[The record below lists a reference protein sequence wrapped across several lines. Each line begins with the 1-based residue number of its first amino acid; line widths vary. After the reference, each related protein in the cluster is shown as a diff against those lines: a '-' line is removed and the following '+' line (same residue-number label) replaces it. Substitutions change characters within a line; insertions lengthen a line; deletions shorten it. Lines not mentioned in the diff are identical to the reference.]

1 MPRKAKKPLV
11 EIKDKEIETS
21 EASEEALF
29 GEEDLENSGLR
40 ELVDKGKDQGFLTYE
55 DINSML
61 PEDISDPDQVEET
74 IQMLMDIGIEVL
86 ESTNNASDDNSD
98 AAPETIADTRT
109 TLTTVESEVGRTTDP
124 VRLYMRE
131 MGTVDLLTREGEIAI
146 AKRIEEGA
154 RELLH
159 ACCFYPGI
167 VDRILEEYQE
177 VVAGDRRLSEV
188 MVGFMDIEEGI
199 PPPALAQKKEKEEK
213 GESDDDEPTGPDP
226 VEVKKRFSALKRQ
239 FNKSEKACVRT
250 RSSKASLQEQHKLGE
265 IFQFIKLSPTQFEI
279 IANPA
284 RDALEI
290 IRDVE
295 KYLFTIYVKRGRM
308 PRKEFIQEYSGNE
321 ANAAWSEKMAKTRKP
336 WAKEVKSNLTE
347 IVRLQNKLAKLEK
360 IVQLP
365 ISEIKDINRKM
376 SIGEAK
382 TRRAKKD
389 MVEANLRLVISIAKK
404 YTNRG
409 LQFLDLIQ
417 EGNIGLMKAVDKFEY
432 RRGYKFSTYATWW
445 IRQAITRSIADQA
458 RTIRIPVHM
467 IETINKLNR
476 VSRQMIQEMGRE
488 PTPEELGERMD
499 LPEDKVRRV
508 LKIAKEPI
516 STETP
521 IGDEEDTTLGDFI
534 EDTSIDAPDVAA
546 IEENLQGATD
556 DILGSLTAR
565 EAKVLRMRF
574 GIGMNTDHTLEEV
587 GKQFDVTRERIRQ
600 IEAKALRKLR
610 HPTRSSHLKGF
621 LDA

>member
-1 MPRKAKKPLV
+1 MARKAKKTPLEAKEKEV
-11 EIKDKEIETS
+11 ESTEE
-21 EASEEALF
+21 SEEVSH

-40 ELVDKGKDQGFLTYE
+40 ELVDKGKDQGFLTYQ
-55 DINSML
+55 DINAML

-86 ESTNNASDDNSD
+86 ESNASDDNSD
-98 AAPETIADTRT
+98 SAPETIADTRT

-167 VDRILEEYQE
+167 VDRILDEYQE
-177 VVAGDRRLSEV
+177 YMAGDRRLSEV

-239 FNKSEKACVRT
+239 YNKVDKACSRT
-250 RSSKASLQEQHKLGE
+250 RTSKAALAEQAKLGE
-265 IFQFIKLSPTQFEI
+265 IFQFIKLSPTQFEKV
-279 IANPA
+279 ANPA

-290 IRDVE
+290 IREVE

-321 ANAAWSEKMAKTRKP
+321 ADSTWSEKISKSRKP
-336 WAKEVKSNLTE
+336 WAKEVKANLTE

-360 IVQLP
+360 IIQLP
-365 ISEIKDINRKM
+365 VSEIKDINRRM

-534 EDTSIDAPDVAA
+534 EDTSIDSPDVAA

-621 LDA
+621 LDS

>member
-1 MPRKAKKPLV
+1 MARKAKKTPLEAKEKEV
-11 EIKDKEIETS
+11 ESTEE
-21 EASEEALF
+21 SEEVSH

-40 ELVDKGKDQGFLTYE
+40 ELVDKGKDQGFLTYQ
-55 DINSML
+55 DINAML

-86 ESTNNASDDNSD
+86 ESNGAADDNSD
-98 AAPETIADTRT
+98 SAPETIADTRT

-167 VDRILEEYQE
+167 VDRILDEYQE
-177 VVAGDRRLSEV
+177 YVAGDRRLSEV

-239 FNKSEKACVRT
+239 YNKVDKACSRT
-250 RSSKASLQEQHKLGE
+250 RTSKAALAEQAKLGE
-265 IFQFIKLSPTQFEI
+265 IFQFIKLSPTQFEKV
-279 IANPA
+279 ANPA
-284 RDALEI
+284 RDALET
-290 IRDVE
+290 IREVE

-321 ANAAWSEKMAKTRKP
+321 ADSTWSEKISKSRKP
-336 WAKEVKSNLTE
+336 WAKEVKANLTE

-360 IVQLP
+360 IIQLP
-365 ISEIKDINRKM
+365 VSEIKDINRRM

-534 EDTSIDAPDVAA
+534 EDTSIDSPDVAA

-621 LDA
+621 LDS

>member
-1 MPRKAKKPLV
+1 MARKAKKTPLEAKEKEV
-11 EIKDKEIETS
+11 ESTEE
-21 EASEEALF
+21 SEEVSH

-40 ELVDKGKDQGFLTYE
+40 ELVDKGKDQGFLTYQ
-55 DINSML
+55 DINAML

-86 ESTNNASDDNSD
+86 ESNGASDDNSD
-98 AAPETIADTRT
+98 SAPETIADTRT

-131 MGTVDLLTREGEIAI
+131 MGSVDLLTREGEIAI

-167 VDRILEEYQE
+167 VDRILDEYQE
-177 VVAGDRRLSEV
+177 YVAGDRRLSEV

-239 FNKSEKACVRT
+239 YNKVDKACSRT
-250 RSSKASLQEQHKLGE
+250 RTSKAALAEQAKLGE
-265 IFQFIKLSPTQFEI
+265 IFQFIKLSPTQFEKV
-279 IANPA
+279 ANPA

-290 IRDVE
+290 IREVE

-321 ANAAWSEKMAKTRKP
+321 ADSTWSEKISKSRKP
-336 WAKEVKSNLTE
+336 WAKEVKANLTE

-360 IVQLP
+360 IIQLP
-365 ISEIKDINRKM
+365 VSEIKDINRRM

-534 EDTSIDAPDVAA
+534 EDTSIDSPDVAA

-621 LDA
+621 LDS

>member
-1 MPRKAKKPLV
+1 MARKAKNPPIEV
-11 EIKDKEIETS
+11 KEKEV
-21 EASEEALF
+21 EASEESEEILF

-86 ESTNNASDDNSD
+86 ESTSTASDDSSES
-98 AAPETIADTRT
+98 APETIADTRT

-167 VDRILEEYQE
+167 VDRILDEYQE
-177 VVAGDRRLSEV
+177 VVAGDRRLSEGL
-188 MVGFMDIEEGI
+188 VGFMDIEEGI

-213 GESDDDEPTGPDP
+213 GDTDDEEASGPDP
-226 VEVKKRFSALKRQ
+226 AEVKKRFSSLKRQ
-239 FNKSEKACVRT
+239 FNKSEKACART
-250 RSSKASLQEQHKLGE
+250 RTSKAAIQEQQKLGD
-265 IFQFIKLSPTQFEI
+265 IFQFLKLSPTQFEI
-279 IANPA
+279 IADPA

-295 KYLFTIYVKRGRM
+295 KYLFTIYVKRGKM
-308 PRKEFIQEYSGNE
+308 PRKEFIQEFSGNE
-321 ANAAWSEKMAKTRKP
+321 ADASWSEKVAKSRKP
-336 WAKEVKSNLTE
+336 WAKEVKANLQE
-347 IVRLQNKLAKLEK
+347 IVRLQNKLSKLEK
-360 IVQLP
+360 IIQLP

-382 TRRAKKD
+382 IRRAKKD

-476 VSRQMIQEMGRE
+476 VSRQMVQEMGRE

-534 EDTSIDAPDVAA
+534 EDTSIDAPDIAA

-621 LDA
+621 LDE

>member
-1 MPRKAKKPLV
+1 MARKAKNPPI
-11 EIKDKEIETS
+11 EIKEKEV
-21 EASEEALF
+21 EASEESEEILF

-86 ESTNNASDDNSD
+86 ESTSTASDDSSES
-98 AAPETIADTRT
+98 APETIADTRT

-167 VDRILEEYQE
+167 VDRILDEYQE

-188 MVGFMDIEEGI
+188 LVGFMDIEEGI

-213 GESDDDEPTGPDP
+213 GDTDDEEASGPDP
-226 VEVKKRFSALKRQ
+226 AEVKKRFSSLKRQ
-239 FNKSEKACVRT
+239 FNKSEKACART
-250 RSSKASLQEQHKLGE
+250 RTSKAAIQEQQKLGD
-265 IFQFIKLSPTQFEI
+265 IFQFLKLSPTQFEI
-279 IANPA
+279 IADPA

-295 KYLFTIYVKRGRM
+295 KYLFTIYVKRGKM
-308 PRKEFIQEYSGNE
+308 PRKEFIQEFSGNE
-321 ANAAWSEKMAKTRKP
+321 ADASWSEKIAKSRKP
-336 WAKEVKSNLTE
+336 WAKEVKANLQE
-347 IVRLQNKLAKLEK
+347 IVRLQNKLSKLEK
-360 IVQLP
+360 IIQLP

-382 TRRAKKD
+382 IRRAKKD

-476 VSRQMIQEMGRE
+476 VSRQMVQEMGRE

-534 EDTSIDAPDVAA
+534 EDTSIDAPDIAA

-621 LDA
+621 LDE